1 MRQAKV
7 IVGRENLVNTNHQR
21 IGIALDLLST
31 GLFPFFEQSLRAVY
45 GERWEDA
52 ARVSCRSQATAQPG
66 NFRWDAQAMLTVM
79 WDTWNPVFRR
89 SLGLIERSV
98 VSELREFRNRWAH
111 QTIMSEDD
119 EYRVLDSVQRL
130 LVACG
135 AENVAAQVEEQK
147 FDLLREKLGR
157 RVNQELAR
165 VRFNHARIVDV
176 GLYTMCAAAI
186 MTMMI
191 LMWGNRHPMSS
202 GFVVG
207 FTLFV
212 FAYLIYR
219 RFQASPPAYGV
230 HECGQCRKVIYS
242 ENCPYCNPAPRHEA
256 KGGIAEVSRLQ
267 SNEGSR
273 RQQPVTVPAS

>member
-1 MRQAKV
+1 M
-7 IVGRENLVNTNHQR
+7 NTNHQR
-21 IGIALDLLST
+21 IGVALELLSS
-31 GLFPFFEQSLRAVY
+31 GLFPFFEQSLRAAY
-45 GERWEDA
+45 GERWEDTV
-52 ARVSCRSQATAQPG
+52 RVSCRSQATVQPG
-66 NFRWDAQAMLTVM
+66 CFRWDAQAMLTVM
-79 WDTWNPVFRR
+79 WDTWNSVFRR

-111 QTIMSEDD
+111 QTTMTEDD
-119 EYRVLDSVQRL
+119 AYRVLDSVQRL

-135 AENVAAQVEEQK
+135 AESVASQVEEQK

-157 RVNQELAR
+157 RVNEELAR
-165 VRFNHARIVDV
+165 ARFNRARLVDV
-176 GLYTMCAAAI
+176 GLYAVCAAAI

-191 LMWGNRHPMSS
+191 LMWGDRHPMSS

-212 FAYLIYR
+212 FVYLIYR

-242 ENCPYCNPAPRHEA
+242 ENCPYCNPAPRHES
-256 KGGIAEVSRLQ
+256 KGGRAMASRPQ
-267 SNEGSR
+267 SGDDSR
-273 RQQPVTVPAS
+273 RQHPATVSVG